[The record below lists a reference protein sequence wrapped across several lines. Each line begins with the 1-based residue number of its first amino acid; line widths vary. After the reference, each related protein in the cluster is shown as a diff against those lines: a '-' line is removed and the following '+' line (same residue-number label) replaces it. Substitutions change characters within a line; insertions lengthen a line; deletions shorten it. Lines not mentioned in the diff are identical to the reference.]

1 MKYVCCELVFFVKLL
16 RGTRFGPANHLK
28 VNLDKQ
34 YCRITFEHKVKGYQ
48 KLALIT
54 AILGFVVLVPII
66 VGYVYFN
73 SLIGFPILGLF
84 LGGILLHVFVLLL
97 VNAASL
103 YVAFRIKNTKMAGI
117 LLIVCGVVIL
127 AAATYLGIPSF
138 VLFCI
143 AGVLALKQK
152 QTFSALIHN
161 KD

>member
-1 MKYVCCELVFFVKLL
+1 M
-16 RGTRFGPANHLK
+16 
-28 VNLDKQ
+28 
-34 YCRITFEHKVKGYQ
+34 KGYQ
-48 KLALIT
+48 KLTLIT
-54 AILGFVVLVPII
+54 AILGLVVLVPII

-127 AAATYLGIPSF
+127 GSGYLLRNSILRFILYCWSTR
-138 VLFCI
+138 
-143 AGVLALKQK
+143 LKRETDIFLLNPQ
-152 QTFSALIHN
+152 
-161 KD
+161 

>member
-1 MKYVCCELVFFVKLL
+1 M
-16 RGTRFGPANHLK
+16 
-28 VNLDKQ
+28 
-34 YCRITFEHKVKGYQ
+34 KGYQ
-48 KLALIT
+48 KLTLIT
-54 AILGFVVLVPII
+54 AILGLVVLVPII

-127 AAATYLGIPSF
+127 AAGYLLRNSIICFILYCWSTS
-138 VLFCI
+138 LKTETDIFC
-143 AGVLALKQK
+143 LNSQ
-152 QTFSALIHN
+152 
-161 KD
+161 

>member
-1 MKYVCCELVFFVKLL
+1 MQV
-16 RGTRFGPANHLK
+16 
-28 VNLDKQ
+28 
-34 YCRITFEHKVKGYQ
+34 
-48 KLALIT
+48 
-54 AILGFVVLVPII
+54 VVLGPII

-84 LGGILLHVFVLLL
+84 LGGILLHVFVLLI

-103 YVAFRIKNTKMAGI
+103 YVAFRIKNPKMAGI

-127 AAATYLGIPSF
+127 AAATYFGIPSS

-143 AGVLALKQK
+143 AGVLALKEK

>member
-1 MKYVCCELVFFVKLL
+1 M
-16 RGTRFGPANHLK
+16 
-28 VNLDKQ
+28 
-34 YCRITFEHKVKGYQ
+34 KGYQ
-48 KLALIT
+48 KLTLIT
-54 AILGFVVLVPII
+54 AILGLVVLVPII
-66 VGYVYFN
+66 VGYMYFN
-73 SLIGFPILGLF
+73 SLVGFPILGLF

-138 VLFCI
+138 SLFCI
-143 AGVLALKQK
+143 AGVLALKEK
-152 QTFSALIHN
+152 QTFSSLIHN

>member
-1 MKYVCCELVFFVKLL
+1 M
-16 RGTRFGPANHLK
+16 
-28 VNLDKQ
+28 
-34 YCRITFEHKVKGYQ
+34 KGYQ
-48 KLALIT
+48 KLTLIT
-54 AILGFVVLVPII
+54 AILGLVVLVPII

-117 LLIVCGVVIL
+117 LLIVCGVVTLGSGYLLRNSVVRFIL
-127 AAATYLGIPSF
+127 YCWSTSLKRETDIFLLNPS
-138 VLFCI
+138 
-143 AGVLALKQK
+143 
-152 QTFSALIHN
+152 LIHN